1 MNKPYKGLK
10 AQSPHKTWMNTM
22 KQAVTS
28 PNAPKPV
35 GPYSQAIQAGNNLY
49 ISGQLAIDP
58 KTNTLIEADIAAQ
71 TRQVMENIQAILSA
85 ANFGLKDVVQ
95 TTVYLS
101 SMTLFGD
108 FNREYAKYFP
118 EVPPARSTVACE
130 LKAGALVEVS
140 VVAYKV
146 GSVRSFDKL

>member
-1 MNKPYKGLK
+1 
-10 AQSPHKTWMNTM
+10 MNTM
-22 KQAVTS
+22 KQAVNS

-35 GPYSQAIQAGNNLY
+35 GPYSQAVIAGNTLY

-58 KTNTLIEADIAAQ
+58 KTNQLIPGDITAQ
-71 TRQVMENIQAILSA
+71 TRQVMENIQAILQA
-85 ANFGLKDVVQ
+85 VNFSLKDVVQ

-108 FNREYAKYFP
+108 FNKEYAKFFP

-140 VVAYKV
+140 AVAFKV
-146 GSVRSFDKL
+146 GSSRSFDKL